1 MDLNDV
7 RIIEAFQT
15 FLVNMCPEDIKKD
28 YDEDCL
34 VYKIGDRL
42 LLFNTFEAKKSNY
55 VFLETNISNGNFN
68 AQEYE
73 INPDIIQLVISD
85 NLINSFENF
94 KNIEVA
100 KSVIF
105 KILKTYDISIIKKAY
120 PNFKDN
126 NYIYDAFDCETKASY
141 QCIELS
147 EERVDLFGLV

>member
-1 MDLNDV
+1 MDLKDV

-55 VFLETNISNGNFN
+55 VFLENNISNGNFN
-68 AQEYE
+68 TKEYD
-73 INPDIIQLVISD
+73 INPDVFLSVVSD
-85 NLINSFENF
+85 DLINSFENF

-105 KILKTYDISIIKKAY
+105 KILKTYDISNIKEAY

-147 EERVDLFGLV
+147 KERIDLLALV